1 MFTNFIIPYY
11 AFKYKQGTAPKFWDF
26 IRANVLLC
34 VLNSIKA
41 FFVLICYLI
50 PFIVS
55 AVILWLYRSEDYS
68 ISLSLSVVSILFFIS
83 FVSWLL
89 STYKSIRLVSFLTET
104 VLFDKE
110 KQKSILKQA
119 DSNTR
124 GFFWRI
130 ILWGITSGIL
140 IGLILDLPL
149 QVMLFILDFNLFI
162 DWLSL
167 IYFFYL
173 QCFFLLWKTC
183 FFFEIKKAKGEE
195 ISW

>member
-1 MFTNFIIPYY
+1 M
-11 AFKYKQGTAPKFWDF
+11 
-26 IRANVLLC
+26 LC

-110 KQKSILKQA
+110 NQKSIIKQTN
-119 DSNTR
+119 SNTR
-124 GFFWRI
+124 GFFGRI
-130 ILWGITSGIL
+130 ILLHIIFTYFLLILGQVLKVILSISGSNFFIYWL
-140 IGLILDLPL
+140 GLIL
-149 QVMLFILDFNLFI
+149 VF
-162 DWLSL
+162 
-167 IYFFYL
+167 YFLCFY
-173 QCFFLLWKTC
+173 FLWKTH
-183 FFFEIKKAKGEE
+183 FFFEVKKAKGEE
-195 ISW
+195 ISC